1 MKIKKL
7 SATFGK
13 LKNDS
18 LSFAPGLNIVRAPN
32 ESGKSTWCAFIR
44 AMLYGINTSERDK
57 IGHLSDKTRYRP
69 WSGDGMS
76 GTMDLDYD
84 GRDITLERTSLGSVP
99 MKKFRAVYT
108 GTGEEIDG
116 LTGENAGETLTGV
129 TESVFERTAFIR
141 QAGIRIDQANEL
153 EKRISS
159 IVSAGD
165 EQQSY
170 SETDTALRAWQ
181 RKLKYNKSGL
191 LPQLEEEL
199 RNAEDQYSRLEAAAE
214 GMSQMR
220 QEIDRLK
227 ERKAQ
232 LEEDLVTIDKL
243 KAKAEAKAVW
253 DAKKRAEDRKAELD
267 KIKAALTV
275 NGKMLTRGD
284 TAALREACA
293 SLPPLEDVRN
303 KAEKAYG
310 NAQIESEKAENAIR
324 ATSFAGK
331 SVSELR
337 DKIRTATEFKNRAE
351 EAEKKTMSKKQMAII
366 ICGLLLAYIAIAV
379 VSFLLNKIWIGGVA
393 IVVYIVLIAFMV
405 KKGKKTDDSG
415 ERLEL
420 LLGSLGCRS
429 IAELEEKTEIY
440 AELCDD
446 ADSARINLEGTRQS
460 FDSAEKALDSA
471 KALALEKVS
480 LIMPGVTDASMAA
493 QRIGMVDE
501 LIDRCAKA
509 EFEAVSAQ
517 NEFEALLTRCGG
529 EMPELDET
537 FTTAPIRNLD
547 DTKAYLVR
555 VGEQLESA
563 NEKYNLAM
571 GQLRAMG
578 DPVVVGGRIR
588 ELKDQIKE
596 NTEKYNSL
604 QLAVSALSAANTEL
618 STRFSPIISEKAGE
632 IMGRLTGGKYESLV
646 FDKSF
651 DAQAKESGEPA
662 TRNALALSAGA
673 KDQLYLALRLSMCDI
688 VLPEENKCP
697 IILDDALVNLDDER
711 TALALEELRRIA
723 KDRQVILFTCHSREG
738 EMAADFE
745 NVKVISV
752 DKF

>member
-18 LSFAPGLNIVRAPN
+18 LSFGPGLNVVCAPN

-57 IGHLSDKTRYRP
+57 TGHLSDKTRYRP

-76 GTMDLDYD
+76 GTMEIEYRGKDVT
-84 GRDITLERTSLGSVP
+84 IERTSLGSVP
-99 MKKFRAVYT
+99 MKKFRAVYS
-108 GTGEEIDG
+108 GTGEEVDG

-129 TESVFERTAFIR
+129 AESVFERTAFIR

-170 SETDTALRAWQ
+170 SETDAALRAWQ
-181 RKLKYNKSGL
+181 RKLKYNKIGL
-191 LPQLEEEL
+191 IPQLEEEL
-199 RNAEDQYSRLEAAAE
+199 KIEEEKYSRLEAAAE

-232 LEEDLVTIDKL
+232 LEDDLVTIEKL

-253 DAKKRAEDRKAELD
+253 DAKARAEVKQAELER
-267 KIKAALTV
+267 IKQALTV
-275 NGKMLTRGD
+275 NGKMLTRAD
-284 TAALREACA
+284 TAVLREACA
-293 SLPPLEDVRN
+293 SLPPLEEVRK

-310 NAQIESEKAENAIR
+310 EAQVESEKAENAVM

-331 SVSELR
+331 SVGELR
-337 DKIRTATEFKNRAE
+337 DKVNTAKGLKAKAKEAGKN
-351 EAEKKTMSKKQMAII
+351 TMTKDAIMKRVVIMA
-366 ICGLLLAYIAIAV
+366 AILV
-379 VSFLLNKIWIGGVA
+379 VGIVLSAIFGHFWIGAFAVA
-393 IVVYIVLIAFMV
+393 ADLLIVAEILR
-405 KKGKKTDDSG
+405 KKKPQDDSE

-420 LLGSLGCRS
+420 LLGSLGCKS
-429 IAELEEKTEIY
+429 IEELEEKVEIFDT
-440 AELCDD
+440 LCAR
-446 ADSARINLEGTRQS
+446 ADYARINLEGARQS
-460 FDSAEKALDSA
+460 LDSAEAALESA
-471 KALALEKVS
+471 KTLALEKMS
-480 LIMPGVTDASMAA
+480 LIMPGVTDASAVA
-493 QRIGMVDE
+493 QRISAVDE
-501 LIDRCAKA
+501 LIDRLARTD
-509 EFEAVSAQ
+509 FEAASAKQ
-517 NEFEALLTRCGG
+517 AFEALLLKFGG
-529 EMPELDET
+529 EMPELDESYT
-537 FTTAPIRNLD
+537 SAPIRNAE
-547 DTKAYLVR
+547 DTKAYLLR
-555 VGEQLESA
+555 VNEQLETAS
-563 NEKYNLAM
+563 EKYNLAM

-578 DPVVVGGRIR
+578 DPVIVGGRIK
-588 ELKDQIKE
+588 ELKEQIKE
-596 NTEKYNSL
+596 ATEKFDSI

-632 IMGRLTGGKYESLV
+632 IMAKLTDGKYESLV

-673 KDQLYLALRLSMCDI
+673 KDQLYLALRLAMCDI
-688 VLPEENKCP
+688 ILPEGEKCP

-711 TALALEELRRIA
+711 TALAIEELKRISE
-723 KDRQVILFTCHSREG
+723 DRQIILFTCHSREAQMVG
-738 EMAADFE
+738 DDEK
-745 NVKVISV
+745 VKVISV
-752 DKF
+752 EKF